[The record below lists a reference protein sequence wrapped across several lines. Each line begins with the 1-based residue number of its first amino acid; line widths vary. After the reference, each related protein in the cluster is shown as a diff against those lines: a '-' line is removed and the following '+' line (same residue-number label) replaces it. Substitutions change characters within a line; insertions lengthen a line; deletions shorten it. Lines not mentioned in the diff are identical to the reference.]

1 MRKTSGKE
9 LTMLSTLRQW
19 ILTIT
24 ATALICAVAK
34 ALTPG
39 GAGKKVM
46 GVVCGFAMMAAL
58 LSVTGD
64 VDAGGIGAYMDRYRR
79 EAEAY
84 AGEASEAGAR
94 QTRFIIEERCEA
106 YILDK
111 AASMGVSLRSV
122 SVTAKWSDEGF
133 WYPVKAML
141 EGDESGELSRTIE
154 AELGISRENQV
165 WSTEDGH

>member
-1 MRKTSGKE
+1 
-9 LTMLSTLRQW
+9 MLSTLRQW

-64 VDAGGIGAYMDRYRR
+64 VDAGGIGAYIDRYRR

-106 YILDK
+106 YIWDK
-111 AASMGVSLRSV
+111 AAGLGLTLDSV
-122 SVTAKWSDEGF
+122 EVTARWSGDGF
-133 WYPVKAML
+133 WYPASAVL
-141 EGDESGELSRTIE
+141 RGDESRELSRIIE
-154 AELGISRENQV
+154 ADLGIPAQAQI
-165 WSTEDGH
+165 WSTRDE